1 VLTVWL
7 LADQARGWRPVVAGL
22 SAGVLWALFVPT
34 GVSPHRNTIARWAWT
49 MAEPLIVTAFAAAL
63 VAVVALAAWRVTT
76 GRYAWR
82 AIAPGLIAAVLG
94 AALLGS
100 VEGNA
105 KADASVLFRHSSAN
119 HPERAITADEMRA
132 ARWLEK
138 NSGRDDVIATNVHC
152 QPLSWVAACDARAF
166 WVAGLTGRRT
176 LVESWA
182 YTDQAVA
189 ADGLNG
195 KRFSLQPAPYPAR
208 FALNQRAFAQGDAA
222 DVAQL
227 RTEYHVRWL
236 YADTRALGGVSPNL
250 ARVAKLRYRAGT
262 ASIYEL

>member
-1 VLTVWL
+1 
-7 LADQARGWRPVVAGL
+7 VVAGL
-22 SAGVLWALFVPT
+22 AAGVLWALLAPT
-34 GVSPHRNTIARWAWT
+34 GVSPHRNTVSRWLWT
-49 MAEPLIVTAFAAAL
+49 LTEPLLVTVFAAVL
-63 VAVVALAAWRVTT
+63 VAVLALVVWRVAT

-82 AIAPGLIAAVLG
+82 AIVPGLIAAVLG

-100 VEGNA
+100 LEGNA
-105 KADASVLFRHSSAN
+105 RSDASVIFRHQKAE
-119 HPERAITADEMRA
+119 HPERAVTADEMRA
-132 ARWLEK
+132 AFWLAK

-182 YTDQAVA
+182 YTDQAVG
-189 ADGLNG
+189 ADGVNG
-195 KRFSLQPAPYPAR
+195 KRFSMQPAPYPAR
-208 FALNQRAFAQGDAA
+208 FALNQRVFADGAAA
-222 DVAQL
+222 DVARL

-250 ARVAKLRYRAGT
+250 TRVAKLRYRAGT